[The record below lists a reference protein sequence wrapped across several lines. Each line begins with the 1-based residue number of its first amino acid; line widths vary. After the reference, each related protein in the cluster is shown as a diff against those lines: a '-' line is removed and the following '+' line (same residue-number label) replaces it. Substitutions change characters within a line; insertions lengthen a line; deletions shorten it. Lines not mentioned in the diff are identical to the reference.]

1 MTQIVRLPLHPDLD
15 LQGRGQVNWGQ
26 SVYVQIVR
34 FIRSTQLM
42 YMNRFHFLHWLMLLG
57 YVIRIRIVVVQLAER
72 SFLMPVVRS
81 LNLGNGKIM

>member
-1 MTQIVRLPLHPDLD
+1 
-15 LQGRGQVNWGQ
+15 
-26 SVYVQIVR
+26 
-34 FIRSTQLM
+34 M
-42 YMNRFHFLHWLMLLG
+42 YMNRFHFLHWLIMLG